1 MPEFATTPPIPYVN
15 IGDQAAAVRSLINVY
30 SKLETYSQA
39 EVDAFFFNRAPDA
52 DVTAYIAAIE
62 TALTTTI
69 EAALPS
75 AVNPK
80 HKIYNFVTA
89 EKAAGRWGLHKRIYL
104 PIYNNTAASAIDLVS
119 RLSGTFTGL
128 GSVTHAPGY
137 VQGNGTS
144 GYFDFNVTPSALA
157 LTQSSGMV
165 FALHKT
171 APSGTAEKVSVSS
184 IDGSDVTK
192 AIDLNFRSTDI
203 HFSYNAATTGSGA
216 IDATLAR
223 TSQNGI
229 IIGSR
234 QGGNRSVFRR
244 NSSAFTNL
252 ITQAGG
258 DFGTVPTTKTFAA
271 MRSQYGAGLAYS
283 DVQMGAYGAGL
294 GLTEAQANG
303 FSANLKTLYEALTGI
318 TLP

>member
-1 MPEFATTPPIPYVN
+1 MSFGSFPIPS
-15 IGDQAAAVRSLINVY
+15 IPISDQAAAVRALINVY
-30 SKLETYSQA
+30 SQV
-39 EVDAFFFNRAPDA
+39 EVDAFFFNRVPDA
-52 DVTAYIAAIE
+52 DVTAYIADVE
-62 TALTTTI
+62 TALGTTI

-80 HKIYNFVTA
+80 HKIYHFVTA
-89 EKAAGRWGLHKRIYL
+89 EKAAGRWALHKRIYM

-144 GYFDFNVTPSALA
+144 GYFDFNVTPSAIGQTLA
-157 LTQSSGMV
+157 SGMEFV
-165 FALHKT
+165 LHKT

-184 IDGSDVTK
+184 IDGTDITK
-192 AIDLNFRSTDI
+192 VVDLNFRASDI
-203 HFSYNAATTGSGA
+203 HFSHNTTTTGAGA
-216 IDATLAR
+216 IDAPLAR

-229 IIGSR
+229 IIASR

-244 NSSAFTNL
+244 NSSAFANL
-252 ITQAGG
+252 MTQVGA

-271 MRSQYGAGLAYS
+271 MRSQYGTGVAYS

-294 GLTEAQANG
+294 GLTEAQADG
-303 FSANLKTLYEALTGI
+303 FSANLKTLWESLTGL

>member
-1 MPEFATTPPIPYVN
+1 MSEFATTPPIPYVN
-15 IGDQAAAVRSLINVY
+15 IGDQAAAVRAAINVY
-30 SKLETYSQA
+30 SKLETYSQS
-39 EVDAFFFNRAPDA
+39 EVDAFFFNRIPDT
-52 DVTAYIAAIE
+52 DVTAYIAAVE
-62 TALTTTI
+62 AALTTTI
-69 EAALPS
+69 EVALPS

-89 EKAAGRWGLHKRIYL
+89 EKAAGRWGLLKQFHL
-104 PIYNNTAASAIDLVS
+104 PIYNNVAANAIDLVARYVGEFS
-119 RLSGTFTGL
+119 LSG
-128 GSVTHAPGY
+128 VTTAPGY

-144 GYFDFNVTPSALA
+144 GYFDFKNTPTALG

-184 IDGSDVTK
+184 IDGTDITK
-192 AIDLNFRSTDI
+192 VVDLNFRATDI
-203 HFSYNAATTGSGA
+203 HFSYNAATTGAGA

-223 TSQNGI
+223 ASQNGI

-234 QGGNRSVFRR
+234 QGGSRSVFRR

-252 ITQAGG
+252 LTQVGV
-258 DFGTVPTTKTFAA
+258 DFGTIPTTKTFAA
-271 MRSQYGAGLAYS
+271 MRSQYGTGVAYS

-303 FSANLKTLYEALTGI
+303 FSANLKTLWESLTGL